1 MGLLRSSI
9 LIEYENVQESMMQD
23 TNSSRSAFGKISTS
37 VATGAFA
44 LGLSAVAAMGVL
56 ALGSVTAHA
65 ESAGSSTGSYK
76 AGSST
81 GTYGAKKAGSSTGA
95 YSAGSSTAGSSTGTY
110 GAKKAGSSTG
120 TYSAGSSTAG
130 SATSTYSTAPAVDTG
145 NYVNI
150 GEYVFPTQ

>member
-1 MGLLRSSI
+1 
-9 LIEYENVQESMMQD
+9 MQD

-81 GTYGAKKAGSSTGA
+81 GTYGAKKAGSSTGT
-95 YSAGSSTAGSSTGTY
+95 YSAGSSTAGS
-110 GAKKAGSSTG
+110 ATG